1 MAIRTKTIEYAFDAN
16 RSASLAAATRYQ
28 FPTMSIYIPE
38 TGSRTFRS
46 AFVELH
52 FRDNVTVAADM
63 SSVLIGVKLGSAAY
77 TDQTVATTAGPGG
90 FLNSGEQQSFAL
102 LQDVTSYFNTNFGS
116 NPTQS
121 CQVAVQF
128 GGLATNNHSAKL
140 YITYD
145 YDDAADIRVKTVR
158 VPIGSTPTTISNT
171 LQEIGTGSVPA
182 LDTFL
187 PEVGKAYRNIWF
199 EMQGN
204 DGSGTVDDYIVTSL
218 DAETAVSSAIH
229 ERGLGS
235 SLWIKN
241 IWQRNDMTTS
251 TTHSFNIGS
260 AAASA
265 VTRYANI
272 AVLMGV
278 TYEYTHSLTSQ
289 SMNSIVI
296 PIVDESSPM
305 GDYNV
310 NNTASPFYFSNP
322 SQVKKE
328 FYISEPGPIITKQ
341 SGLLM
346 FYNSTGGPD
355 ILIQANDAIGWTR
368 YRRSQGTL
376 ACGQYSFMH
385 RFDQAGIHEFNAVAQ
400 IKTLTDIFKLRRGKN
415 KISLQYVM
423 VRATLSGTTNG
434 TTASGIAYV
443 NYVSNK
449 HPDGDAV
456 HNQTRFYLMSSHT
469 ASQNL
474 QRFDFT
480 FAPTASLGSYYRTN
494 GLGFGVFLQT
504 GREDGG
510 IALTVR
516 PTDAETGSGVVDSWT
531 SLYESMYD
539 ISSERG
545 IITAYGQGL
554 NKFKQYPDDPDST
567 RMNLTGSRLYRLE
580 MPGPGLASNQ
590 NSIDNIYFC
599 GAKLLWTYH
608 NIYTPVTRSVS
619 GYPSGDG
626 SGIQIA
632 IFKSGSNELIYNTT
646 TTTGGQ
652 YSFPAYDANVSLYAT
667 AYHSASGFAGSS
679 RYFTPSV

>member
-1 MAIRTKTIEYAFDAN
+1 MAIRTKTVEYAFDAN

-52 FRDNVTVAADM
+52 FRDNVTAAADM
-63 SSVLIGVKLGSAAY
+63 SSVLVGIKLGSAAY
-77 TDQTVATTAGPGG
+77 TDQTVLTTGGPGG

-158 VPIGSTPTTISNT
+158 VPIGSSPTTISNT
-171 LQEIGTGSVPA
+171 LQSIGTGSVPA

-199 EMQGN
+199 EIQGN
-204 DGSGTVDDYIVTSL
+204 DGSGTVDDFIVASL

-241 IWQRNDMTTS
+241 IWQRNNMATN

-265 VTRYANI
+265 ITRYANI

-289 SMNSIVI
+289 SMNSLII
-296 PIVDESSPM
+296 PLVDDNGGM
-305 GDYNV
+305 GDYIGDTSNYPYVV
-310 NNTASPFYFSNP
+310 NS
-322 SQVKKE
+322 SQVEKE
-328 FYISEPGPIITKQ
+328 FYISEPSPIITKQ
-341 SGLLM
+341 SGVLI
-346 FYNSTGGPD
+346 FYNATGGPD
-355 ILIQANDAIGWTR
+355 LRIAVNDFIGWTR
-368 YRRSQGTL
+368 YRRLQGTL

-385 RFDQAGIHEFNAVAQ
+385 RFDQVGVQGYNAVSD
-400 IKTLTDIFKLRRGKN
+400 IRTLSDIFTVRRGKN
-415 KISLQYVM
+415 KIR
-423 VRATLSGTTNG
+423 VRFDLTKATAGAA
-434 TTASGIAYV
+434 TTATNVSGIAYI

-456 HNQTRFYLMSSHT
+456 HNQTRMYLMSSHT

-480 FAPTASLGSYYRTN
+480 FAPTASLGSYYRNNTLGM
-494 GLGFGVFLQT
+494 GLFLQT

-510 IALTVR
+510 LSLTVR
-516 PTDAETGSGVVDSWT
+516 PTNAETGSGVIDSWT
-531 SLYESMYD
+531 ALYESMFD

-545 IITAYGQGL
+545 IITSYGQGTS
-554 NKFKQYPDDPDST
+554 KFKRYLNDPDST
-567 RMNLTGSRLYRLE
+567 RMELTTPHLYRFE
-580 MPGPGLASNQ
+580 IPGPGVAANV
-590 NSIDNIYFC
+590 NNIDNIYFC
-599 GAKLLWTYH
+599 GAMLLWTYH
-608 NIYTPVTRSVS
+608 NIYTPVTKSVS

-626 SGIQIA
+626 SGIQVSIL
-632 IFKSGSNELIYNTT
+632 KSGSNELIYSTT